1 MGTSLVCGIDLGT
14 SNSLCAVSYENTL
27 ELVTF
32 GSTKT
37 AISSTVQYYNNGD
50 IFVGAEGSS
59 RDSVTIRYAKQI
71 IGTPI
76 NELDELSN
84 PSYDSPL
91 VELDDNYAG
100 FLIKQN
106 DKEEK
111 IGPVDVEA
119 EILREIHS
127 HVAKYVIEGSRKLS
141 TVVVGVPARLSQL
154 QRECTRQLVAKSLR
168 RLSMLNYLMNL
179 SLPLFII
186 SKVMLTSSQAIIW
199 YTTLDQEPLILL

>member
-1 MGTSLVCGIDLGT
+1 M
-14 SNSLCAVSYENTL
+14 
-27 ELVTF
+27 
-32 GSTKT
+32 
-37 AISSTVQYYNNGD
+37 
-50 IFVGAEGSS
+50 GAEGSS
-59 RDSVTIRYAKQI
+59 RDSVTIRFAKRL

-76 NELDELSN
+76 NELNEISN
-84 PSYDSPL
+84 LLYGSPL

-100 FLIKQN
+100 FLIKRN

-119 EILREIHS
+119 EILREIRS
-127 HVAKYVIEGSRKLS
+127 HVDKYVIEGSRKLS
-141 TVVVGVPARLSQL
+141 TVAVGVPAKFNQL

-168 RLSMLNYLMNL
+168 RLSTLNCLIYL